1 MDDPYSFGG
10 AKAFET
16 AAGKKQI
23 NVCKEARYVSGAADV
38 KAPVQEIIAERC
50 CRVTIVF
57 GQAQDLAAIFLEAH
71 RQNYE
76 GEWVVSETIVSSLDG
91 IVADLKTHLPE
102 DEVHKL
108 LEGIYIIARCKE

>member
-1 MDDPYSFGG
+1 M
-10 AKAFET
+10 
-16 AAGKKQI
+16 
-23 NVCKEARYVSGAADV
+23 SGAADV

-91 IVADLKTHLPE
+91 IVADLKTHLLE